1 MNRDLLQYDLT
12 PAHWDAIA
20 LVEIWLRN
28 FHAATVQMSATS
40 KLMLSQT
47 FAVLRG
53 LQETLRDTI
62 RTLPTDTPTQ
72 LRDALVDSHLKLSE
86 YYSKIDESPYY
97 MWSSRE

>member
-1 MNRDLLQYDLT
+1 
-12 PAHWDAIA
+12 
-20 LVEIWLRN
+20 
-28 FHAATVQMSATS
+28 
-40 KLMLSQT
+40 MLSQT

-62 RTLPTDTPTQ
+62 QTLSTDTPTQ